1 MSENV
6 RTPLHEYIALN
17 EMYYRI
23 YERYK
28 PDLEAI
34 AEIREARPTAQAFV
48 ASRYACPDCARNVP
62 RMARIAE
69 HLEGWTWEIVD
80 SDENPGRCAELGIVR
95 VPTFVVFDEQGRELG
110 RIIENPSSGSLA
122 ADLLWIVG
130 GGER

>member
-1 MSENV
+1 MSEDAH
-6 RTPLHEYIALN
+6 TPLHEYIAPN
-17 EMYYRI
+17 ETYYRI

-28 PDLEAI
+28 PDLEMVAK
-34 AEIREARPTAQAFV
+34 IRAARPTAHTFV

-62 RMARIAE
+62 QMARLAE
-69 HLEGWTWEIVD
+69 HLEGWTWEVVD
-80 SDENPGRCAELGIVR
+80 SDENVGRCAELGIVR

-110 RIIENPSSGSLA
+110 RIIENPISGSLA